1 MKHESVQRLF
11 DRIAENTPEQVAISC
26 GDTRITYGELKRR
39 TDKLSHLLLSGGA
52 KKDTIVA
59 ILLDSKVD
67 AITSIIA
74 VLKAGAVFVPF
85 DPLLPELRLETMV
98 REVAPDLFIS
108 ESNLVSRLNGFAQGK
123 VLSLDKYRR
132 LDQLALDDVLAAKAA
147 APAAP
152 DDFCYIYFTSG
163 STGRPKSIAGR
174 LKGIEHFIRWQIE
187 SLRIGKDDRVSQ
199 LLPLSF
205 DGSLRD
211 IFVPLC
217 AGGTICVPEYNELV
231 TDAKELVSWLEREA
245 ISVIHCV
252 PTLFRA
258 LLNEELHAE
267 QFGALRYVLLAGE
280 ALLPADVG
288 RWKAV
293 FGERVKLINLYGTSE
308 TTMAKFI
315 YEVQPGD
322 EKRWSVPVGKPMPGA
337 RALIVDEEGRICPT
351 GIIGEIYIST
361 PYRSHGYY
369 KQPELTAEVFIK
381 NPFSNDPND
390 IVYKTGDLGRLLDD
404 GNVELLGRKDQQV
417 KIRGVRVEL
426 EELNS
431 VVRGFAG
438 VKEVAV
444 IDRKDTIGGN
454 FLCAYVVGNGELK
467 LDALRLYLQE
477 RLPSAMVPSAFVVME
492 KLPRTLSGKID
503 RRALPQLQERTG
515 RGEYV
520 APRTATEQLV
530 AEIWANLLGLPK
542 ISLHDNFFELGGHS
556 LLATRVMVRVRK
568 STGVEL
574 PLRALF
580 ENPTVAK
587 LATHI
592 DSSAPESAASLP
604 PIVPVSRDRELPL
617 SFSQQRLWFL
627 EQLKPGDPLYHSFQ
641 AILIAGPLDVRVLE
655 LSLNEIIRR
664 HEVLHTVFDT
674 VGGRPVQRVEPFT
687 PMSLRSM
694 NLSDVPQEERGSTLK
709 QLADA
714 ERQHPFDL
722 SRGPLIRA
730 LIVVLGEQEHALLLT
745 LHHSISD
752 GWSMGILSREMQALY
767 DAFASGAPMPLPAL
781 PIQYADFS
789 VWQREHLQGDVLD
802 EQLSYWRA
810 QLTNVSSVLE
820 LPSDRRR
827 PDIASFRGGRVT
839 FELKKELTQQ
849 LKTLSQREGVT
860 LFMVLLAALDAL
872 LYRYSG
878 QTDIAV
884 GTAIANRNRDET
896 EGLIGFFVNMLVMR
910 TDMKGNPTFLD
921 LLKRVKQMTL
931 AAYQHQDVPFEQII
945 EMLQPQRSLNRTPLY
960 QIEFTL
966 QNAPLEPLEVR
977 GLRFTLLDEQEVS
990 SETDLNLIM
999 TESESGLAGDVVYAT
1014 DLFDATT
1021 IERMMSHFRNL
1032 LEEIVKA
1039 PEQRILELPLTSGSE
1054 IQVLLTRWGVTDMN
1068 ANKLVHQLFE
1078 EQVARTPEA
1087 LAVVFNDRKFTYAE
1101 LNQRANQLARYLKRH
1116 HAKPETLVA
1125 VHLEQSYEL
1134 IVALLAVLKAG
1145 AAFVPLDPSYPP
1157 ETLAFMLEDAKAP
1170 ILLTQEA
1177 LGGALPGSGAK
1188 VISLDVSA
1196 AEIAQ
1201 EGVYD
1206 PSATAGGDTLA
1217 YAIYTSGS
1225 TGQSNGVLI
1234 THDAL
1239 TKYCLDF
1246 SERIGLR
1253 ASDRILQ
1260 FASPSFD
1267 VALEE
1272 IFPTLLCG
1280 ATIVFSDGEHPLVP
1294 ADLVRVI
1301 EQQQITGME
1310 LPTAYWHEWVRIL
1323 SARPT
1328 RLPETLRFV
1337 IIGGEKVSNKLLAAW
1352 QGFGV
1357 PLIHVY
1363 GLTETTITSTV
1374 YDVPRSDQAITD
1386 LPLGRALPHTQLY
1399 LLDPYLRP
1407 VPPNISGEI
1416 YVGGECLARGYLNHP
1431 ELTAERYIPDP
1442 FSQTPGARMYK
1453 TGDLARGLAN
1463 GNLLFQGR
1471 VDHQLKIRG
1480 FRIEPDGIEALLK
1493 QHPEVQDAVVTL
1505 GTNENGRNRLFKRGA
1520 DGAVQFASQDVVAD
1534 RLATLSAEEAEQL
1547 FGRIEALSEDESET
1561 ILAME
1566 LQLDQDRER
1575 ITIRRFPQF
1584 EVQLKLKDED
1594 FIKPPKEA
1602 QRNWLLRRALD
1613 ELTSDLKHLD
1623 VQSRRFVAGSAR
1635 PRLETVPWG
1644 AHEAAYDEH
1653 NLIIAGQ
1660 QVMQDWELPLMDAM
1674 AKVVTE
1680 SHGDIL
1686 EAGFGMALSAT
1697 CIQKYGVRS
1706 YTIMEAND
1714 EVVKRFHEWKKQFPG
1729 RDIRLLHGRWHDTH
1743 HQVADES
1750 MDGVF
1755 FDTVPTFEDEYLREV
1770 IDNVVMA
1777 EDFFPVAARVLR
1789 PGGIFTWYT
1798 NEIDTLSRRHQRLI
1812 QKYFRSFEV
1821 IVCRPLY
1828 PPEDCH
1834 YWFADSMVVVKAV
1847 K

>member
-1 MKHESVQRLF
+1 MKHESVQRIF
-11 DRIAENTPEQVAISC
+11 DRVAENTPEQIAISC

-39 TDKLSHLLLSGGA
+39 TDRLSHLLLSSGA
-52 KKDTIVA
+52 KKDAIVG
-59 ILLDSKVD
+59 ILLDNKVD

-108 ESNLVSRLNGFAQGK
+108 ESNLLSKLNGFAQGK

-132 LDQLALDDVLAAKAA
+132 LDQIALDDVPAANTA

-174 LKGIEHFIRWQIE
+174 LKGIDHFIRWQIDT
-187 SLRIGKDDRVSQ
+187 LRIGKSDRVSQ

-217 AGGTICVPEYNELV
+217 AGGTICVPTHKDLV
-231 TDAKELVSWLEREA
+231 TDAKELVSWLDRER

-267 QFGALRYVLLAGE
+267 QFAALRYVLLAGE

-369 KQPELTAEVFIK
+369 KQPELTAEAFIQ
-381 NPFSNDPND
+381 NPFSKDPND
-390 IVYKTGDLGRLLDD
+390 VVYKTGDLGRLLDD

-431 VVRGFAG
+431 VVRGFPG

-454 FLCAYVVGNGELK
+454 FLCAYVVGNDELK
-467 LDALRLYLQE
+467 LDDLRAYLQE

-520 APRTATEQLV
+520 APRTAAEQMV
-530 AEIWANLLGLPK
+530 AEIWANLLGLPN

-556 LLATRVMVRVRK
+556 LLATRVMVRVRTA
-568 STGVEL
+568 TGVEL

-587 LATHI
+587 LAAHI
-592 DSSAPESAASLP
+592 DSSAPESTASLP

-641 AILIAGPLDVRVLE
+641 AILISGPLDVKALE
-655 LSLNEIIRR
+655 LSLNEIVRR

-674 VGGRPVQRVEPFT
+674 VRGLPVQRVAPFT
-687 PMSLRSM
+687 PISLRSV
-694 NLSDVPQEERGSTLK
+694 NLSDVPQEERSSTLTR
-709 QLADA
+709 LSAE
-714 ERQHPFDL
+714 ERQQPFDL

-730 LIVVLGEQEHALLLT
+730 LLVVLGEQEHALLLT
-745 LHHSISD
+745 LHHIVSD
-752 GWSMGILSREMQALY
+752 GWSMGVLCREMQALY

-781 PIQYADFS
+781 PIQYADFA
-789 VWQREHLQGDVLD
+789 VWQREHLQGEVLD
-802 EQLSYWRA
+802 EQLSYWRE
-810 QLTNVSSVLE
+810 QLANVSPVLE
-820 LPSDRRR
+820 LPADRRR
-827 PDIASFRGGRVT
+827 PEVASFRGAIMT
-839 FELKKELTQQ
+839 FEFKKELAQQ

-860 LFMVLLAALDAL
+860 LFMVLLAAFDAL

-910 TDMKGNPTFLD
+910 TDMSGNPTFLE
-921 LLKRVKQMTL
+921 LLQRVKQMTV

-977 GLRFTLLDEQEVS
+977 GLRFAPLDVQAVS
-990 SETDLNLIM
+990 SDTDLNLMM
-999 TESESGLAGDVVYAT
+999 TETESGLAGHVVYAT

-1021 IERMMSHFRNL
+1021 IERMMGHFNNL

-1039 PEQRILELPLTSGSE
+1039 PEQRILELPLTSGNE
-1054 IQVLLTRWGVTDMN
+1054 TRALLATWGETDMN
-1068 ANKLVHQLFE
+1068 PNKLVHQLFE
-1078 EQVARTPEA
+1078 EQVARKPEA
-1087 LAVVFNDRKFTYAE
+1087 LAVVFNDRQFTYAE

-1125 VHLEQSYEL
+1125 FHLEPSFDL
-1134 IVALLAVLKAG
+1134 VVAMLAILKAG
-1145 AAFVPLDPSYPP
+1145 AAFVPLDPSYPA
-1157 ETLAFMLEDAKAP
+1157 ETLGFMLADAKAS

-1177 LGGALPGSGAK
+1177 LPTEFSQSGVK
-1188 VISLDVSA
+1188 VIGLDDSA
-1196 AEIAQ
+1196 AEISD
-1201 EGVYD
+1201 ESVYD
-1206 PSATAGGDTLA
+1206 LSVRAGGENPA

-1225 TGQSNGVLI
+1225 TGQPNGVLI
-1234 THDAL
+1234 THDSL
-1239 TKYCLDF
+1239 TKYSLAF

-1280 ATIVFSDGEHPLVP
+1280 ATIVFGHEGESIAPM
-1294 ADLVRVI
+1294 DLLRVI
-1301 EQQQITGME
+1301 ERQKITGLE

-1323 SARPT
+1323 AARPA
-1328 RLPETLRFV
+1328 RMPETLRFV
-1337 IIGGEKVSNKLLAAW
+1337 IIGGEKVSSKLLATW
-1352 QGFGV
+1352 QSFGV
-1357 PLIHVY
+1357 PLLHVF
-1363 GLTETTITSTV
+1363 GLTETTITTTV
-1374 YDVPRSDQAITD
+1374 YDVPASDQPIDD
-1386 LPLGRALPHTQLY
+1386 LPLGQALTYTQIY

-1407 VPPNISGEI
+1407 VPPGIAGEI
-1416 YVGGECLARGYLNHP
+1416 YIGGECLARGYLHRP
-1431 ELTAERYIPDP
+1431 ALTAERFIPNP
-1442 FSQTPGARMYK
+1442 FSTTPGARMYK
-1453 TGDLARGLAN
+1453 TGDLARRLAN
-1463 GNLLFQGR
+1463 GDLLFMGR

-1480 FRIEPDGIEALLK
+1480 YRIEPDGIETLLK
-1493 QHPEVQDAVVTL
+1493 QHPLVQDAVVTL
-1505 GTNENGRNRLFKRGA
+1505 TTKGNGHNRLFKRSA
-1520 DGAVQFASQDVVAD
+1520 DGAVIFADQNVISDK
-1534 RLATLSAEEAEQL
+1534 LATLSADELEQL
-1547 FGRIEALSEDESET
+1547 YARLEALSEDESET

-1566 LQLDQDRER
+1566 LQLDQERER
-1575 ITIRRFPQF
+1575 TTIRRYPQF
-1584 EVQLKLKDED
+1584 EVQLKLKDEE
-1594 FIKPPKEA
+1594 FINPPKEA

-1613 ELTSDLKHLD
+1613 EFASDLKHLD
-1623 VQSRRFVAGSAR
+1623 VVSKRFVAGSAR

-1644 AHEAAYDEH
+1644 SHRAEYDEH
-1653 NLIIAGQ
+1653 NLFIAGQ

-1743 HQVADES
+1743 HQVPDES

-1821 IVCRPLY
+1821 TVCRPLY

>member
-1 MKHESVQRLF
+1 MKHESVQRIF
-11 DRIAENTPEQVAISC
+11 DRMAEKAPEQVAISC

-59 ILLDSKVD
+59 ILLDSKID

-108 ESNLVSRLNGFAQGK
+108 ESKLLSRLNGFAQGK
-123 VLSLDKYRR
+123 VLSLDKYRQ
-132 LDQLALDDVLAAKAA
+132 LDQLALNDVLAAKTA
-147 APAAP
+147 APSMP
-152 DDFCYIYFTSG
+152 DDFCYVYFTSG

-174 LKGIEHFIRWQIE
+174 LKGIDHFIRWEIDT
-187 SLRIGKDDRVSQ
+187 LRIGKSDRVSQ

-217 AGGTICVPEYNELV
+217 AGGTICVPADNDLV
-231 TDAKELVSWLEREA
+231 TDVKELVAWVDREA

-258 LLNEELHAE
+258 LLNEDLQPD
-267 QFGALRYVLLAGE
+267 QFRALRYVLLAGE

-322 EKRWSVPVGKPMPGA
+322 EKRWSIPVGKPMPGA
-337 RALIVDEEGRICPT
+337 RALIIDEEGRLCPT
-351 GIIGEIYIST
+351 GLIGEIYIST

-369 KQPELTAEVFIK
+369 KQPELTAEVFIQ
-381 NPFSNDPND
+381 NPFSKDPKD

-426 EELNS
+426 EELNN
-431 VVRGFAG
+431 VIRGFEG

-467 LDALRLYLQE
+467 VDELRAYLQE

-520 APRTATEQLV
+520 APRTATEQTV
-530 AEIWANLLGLPK
+530 AEIWADLLGLPK

-568 STGVEL
+568 ATGVEL

-587 LATHI
+587 LATYI
-592 DSSAPESAASLP
+592 DSSAPESTDTLP

-617 SFSQQRLWFL
+617 SFSQQRLWFM
-627 EQLKPGDPLYHSFQ
+627 EQLKPGDPVYHSFQ
-641 AILIAGPLDVRVLE
+641 ALLISGPLDVKALE
-655 LSLNEIIRR
+655 QSLNEIIRR

-674 VGGRPVQRVEPFT
+674 VEGRPVQRVAPFT
-687 PMSLRSM
+687 PMSLRTMS
-694 NLSDVPQEERGSTLK
+694 LSDVPPGERDSTLK
-709 QLADA
+709 QLVAD

-722 SRGPLIRA
+722 TRGPLMRA
-730 LIVVLGEQEHALLLT
+730 LLVALGEQEHALLLT
-745 LHHSISD
+745 LHHSVSD
-752 GWSMGILSREMQALY
+752 GWSIGILCREMQALY
-767 DAFASGAPMPLPAL
+767 DSFASGTPAPLPAL
-781 PIQYADFS
+781 PIQYADFA
-789 VWQREHLQGDVLD
+789 VWQREHLQLD
-802 EQLSYWRA
+802 EQLSYWRE
-810 QLTNVSSVLE
+810 QLANVSSVLE

-827 PDIASFRGGRVT
+827 PEVASFRGAKVT
-839 FELKKELTQQ
+839 FALTPELTEQ

-860 LFMVLLAALDAL
+860 LFMLLLATFDAL
-872 LYRYSG
+872 LYRYSN

-910 TDMKGNPTFLD
+910 TDLSGNPTFLE
-921 LLKRVKQMTL
+921 LLQRVKQMTL

-960 QIEFTL
+960 QVEFTL

-977 GLRFTLLDEQEVS
+977 GLRFTPLDVQEVS
-990 SETDLNLIM
+990 SETDINLIM
-999 TESESGLAGDVVYAT
+999 TESESGLAGEVVYAT

-1021 IERMMSHFRNL
+1021 VERMMSHFRNL

-1054 IQVLLTRWGVTDMN
+1054 TRALLATWGETDMN

-1078 EQVARTPEA
+1078 EQVARRPEA
-1087 LAVVFNDRKFTYAE
+1087 VAVVLNDRTFTYAE
-1101 LNQRANQLARYLKRH
+1101 LNQRANQLARYLKRY

-1125 VHLEQSYEL
+1125 VHLEPSFDL
-1134 IVALLAVLKAG
+1134 VVALLAILKAG
-1145 AAFVPLDPSYPP
+1145 AAFVPLDPSYPA
-1157 ETLAFMLEDAKAP
+1157 ETLSFMLADAKAS
-1170 ILLTQEA
+1170 ILLTRKA
-1177 LGGALPGSGAK
+1177 LDMELPQSGVK
-1188 VISLDVSA
+1188 VISLDVLA
-1196 AEIAQ
+1196 AEIAY
-1201 EGVYD
+1201 ESVYD
-1206 PSATAGGDTLA
+1206 LAVKADGDNAA

-1225 TGQSNGVLI
+1225 TGQPNGVLI
-1234 THDAL
+1234 NHDSL
-1239 TKYCLDF
+1239 VKYCLAF

-1253 ASDRILQ
+1253 GNDRILQ

-1280 ATIVFSDGEHPLVP
+1280 AAIVYGTDEGPIAP
-1294 ADLVRVI
+1294 MDLIRVI
-1301 EQQQITGME
+1301 ERQQITGME
-1310 LPTAYWHEWVRIL
+1310 LPTAYWHEWVRVL
-1323 SARPT
+1323 GARPAHM
-1328 RLPETLRFV
+1328 PETLRFV
-1337 IIGGEKVSNKLLAAW
+1337 IIGGEKVSGKLLAAW
-1352 QGFGV
+1352 QSFGV
-1357 PLIHVY
+1357 PLIHVF
-1363 GLTETTITSTV
+1363 GLTETTITTLV
-1374 YDVPRSDQAITD
+1374 YDVPKSDEPVDD
-1386 LPLGRALPHTQLY
+1386 LPLGQALNYTQVY
-1399 LLDPYLRP
+1399 LLDQYLRP
-1407 VPPNISGEI
+1407 VPPGITGEI
-1416 YVGGECLARGYLNHP
+1416 YIGGECLARGYLNRP

-1442 FSQTPGARMYK
+1442 FSKTPGARMYK
-1453 TGDLARGLAN
+1453 TGDLARGLSN
-1463 GNLLFQGR
+1463 GNLIFQGR

-1480 FRIEPDGIEALLK
+1480 YRIEPAGIETLLK
-1493 QHPEVQDAVVTL
+1493 QHPLVQDAVVTL
-1505 GTNENGRNRLFKRGA
+1505 TAKGNGHHRLFKRGA
-1520 DGAVQFASQDVVAD
+1520 DGAVMFADQNVVAD
-1534 RLATLSAEEAEQL
+1534 KLATLSADEVEKL
-1547 FGRIEALSEDESET
+1547 FAKLEALSENESET

-1566 LQLDQDRER
+1566 LQLDQERER
-1575 ITIRRFPQF
+1575 TTIRRYPQF
-1584 EVQLKLKDED
+1584 EVQLKLKDEN
-1594 FIKPPKEA
+1594 FIRPPKEA

-1623 VQSRRFVAGSAR
+1623 VQSRRFIEGSAR

-1644 AHEAAYDEH
+1644 SHHAEYDEH
-1653 NLIIAGQ
+1653 NLFIAGQ

-1697 CIQKYGVRS
+1697 CIQKYGCRS
-1706 YTIMEAND
+1706 YTILEAND

-1729 RDIRLLHGRWHDTH
+1729 RDIRLIHGRWHDTH
-1743 HQVADES
+1743 HQVPDES

-1821 IVCRPLY
+1821 TVCRPLY

>member
-1 MKHESVQRLF
+1 MRHEPVQRLF
-11 DRIAENTPEQVAISC
+11 DRMAESTPEQVAISS

-98 REVAPDLFIS
+98 KEVSPDLFIS
-108 ESNLVSRLNGFAQGK
+108 ESNLLSRLNGFAQGR
-123 VLSLDKYRR
+123 VLTLDKYRK
-132 LDQLALDDVLAAKAA
+132 LDQLALDDVLAVKAA
-147 APAAP
+147 APPAP
-152 DDFCYIYFTSG
+152 DDFCYVYFTSG

-174 LKGIEHFIRWQIE
+174 LKGIDHFIRWQIDT
-187 SLRIGKDDRVSQ
+187 LRIGKNDHVTQ

-217 AGGTICVPEYNELV
+217 AGGTICVPEHNEII
-231 TDAKELVSWLEREA
+231 TDAKELVAWLDRAA

-258 LLNEELHAE
+258 LLNEDLNAE
-267 QFGALRYVLLAGE
+267 QFKALRYVLLAGE

-288 RWKAV
+288 RWKAI

-322 EKRWSVPVGKPMPGA
+322 EKRWSIPVGKPMPGA
-337 RALIVDEEGRICPT
+337 RTLIVDEEKRICPT
-351 GIIGEIYIST
+351 GVIGEIYIST

-369 KQPELTAEVFIK
+369 KQPELTAEVFIQ
-381 NPFSNDPND
+381 NPFSKDPND

-417 KIRGVRVEL
+417 KIRGVRIEL
-426 EELNS
+426 EEINNE
-431 VVRGFAG
+431 VRGFPG

-454 FLCAYVVGNGELK
+454 FLCAYLVGDGELE
-467 LDALRLYLQE
+467 LDALRAYLQE

-492 KLPRTLSGKID
+492 KLPRTLSGKVD
-503 RRALPQLQERTG
+503 KRALPQLQERTG

-520 APRTATEQLV
+520 APRTDMERLV

-568 STGVEL
+568 ATGLEL

-587 LATHI
+587 LASHL
-592 DSSAPESAASLP
+592 DSSVPESTDSLP
-604 PIVPVSRDRELPL
+604 PIVPVTRDRELPL
-617 SFSQQRLWFL
+617 SFAQQRLWFM
-627 EQLKPGDPLYHSFQ
+627 EQLKPGDPVYHSFQ
-641 AILIAGPLDVRVLE
+641 ALLIDGPLDAGALE

-674 VGGRPVQRVEPFT
+674 VAGRPVQRVEPFA
-687 PMSLRSM
+687 PMSLRNV
-694 NLSDVPQEERGSTLK
+694 NLSDVPSEDRNSSLK
-709 QLADA
+709 KLVAD
-714 ERQHPFDL
+714 ESQHPFDL

-730 LIVVLGEQEHALLLT
+730 LLVALGDQEHALLLT
-745 LHHSISD
+745 LHHSVSD
-752 GWSMGILSREMQALY
+752 GWSIGILCREMQTLY
-767 DAFASGAPMPLPAL
+767 DAFASGAPVPLPAL
-781 PIQYADFS
+781 PIQYADFA
-789 VWQREHLQGDVLD
+789 VWQREHLEGAALN
-802 EQLSYWRA
+802 EQLSYWKE
-810 QLTNVSSVLE
+810 QLANVSSVLE
-820 LPSDRRR
+820 LPPDRRR
-827 PDIASFRGGRVT
+827 PEVATFRGGKVA
-839 FELKKELTQQ
+839 FEFTPELTQQ
-849 LKTLSQREGVT
+849 LRTFSQREGVT
-860 LFMVLLAALDAL
+860 LFMVLLATLDAL

-910 TDMKGNPTFLD
+910 TDMKGNPTFLE
-921 LLKRVKQMTL
+921 LLKRVKEMTI

-977 GLRFTLLDEQEVS
+977 GLRFTPLDVQEVS

-999 TESESGLAGDVVYAT
+999 TESESGLAGEVVYAT

-1021 IERMMSHFRNL
+1021 IERMMGHFRNL

-1039 PEQRILELPLTSGSE
+1039 PEQRILELPLISGSE
-1054 IQVLLTRWGVTDMN
+1054 TRALLATWGATNMDT
-1068 ANKLVHQLFE
+1068 NKLVHQLFE
-1078 EQVARTPEA
+1078 EQVARKPEA
-1087 LAVVFNDRKFTYAE
+1087 VAVVFDDRKYTYAE
-1101 LNQRANQLARYLKRH
+1101 LNQRANQLARYLKRQQ
-1116 HAKPETLVA
+1116 AKPETLVGL
-1125 VHLEQSYEL
+1125 HLEPSFDL
-1134 IVALLAVLKAG
+1134 VVAMLAILKAG
-1145 AAFVPLDPSYPP
+1145 AAFVPLDPSYPA
-1157 ETLAFMLEDAKAP
+1157 ETLSFMLADARAS
-1170 ILLTQEA
+1170 ILLTQQ
-1177 LGGALPGSGAK
+1177 ALPASPPQSGVK
-1188 VISLDVSA
+1188 VISLDVA
-1196 AEIAQ
+1196 ASEISD

-1206 PSATAGGDTLA
+1206 LTVKVGGDNLA

-1225 TGQSNGVLI
+1225 TGQPNGVLI
-1234 THDAL
+1234 NHDSL
-1239 TKYCLDF
+1239 TKYTLAF

-1272 IFPTLLCG
+1272 IFPTLLSG
-1280 ATIVFSDGEHPLVP
+1280 AAIVFSSEESAIAPM
-1294 ADLVRVI
+1294 DLLRVL
-1301 EQQQITGME
+1301 ERQKITGIE
-1310 LPTAYWHEWVRIL
+1310 LPTAYWHEWVKIL
-1323 SARPT
+1323 AARPT
-1328 RLPETLRFV
+1328 RMPETLRFV
-1337 IIGGEKVSNKLLAAW
+1337 IIGGEKVSGKLLAAW
-1352 QGFGV
+1352 QSFGV

-1374 YDVPRSDQAITD
+1374 YDVPSSDRPVDD
-1386 LPLGRALPHTQLY
+1386 LPLGDAITHTQVY

-1407 VPPNISGEI
+1407 VPPGISGEI
-1416 YVGGECLARGYLNHP
+1416 YVGGECLARGYLHRP
-1431 ELTAERYIPDP
+1431 ALTAERFIPNP
-1442 FSQTPGARMYK
+1442 FSQAPGGRMYK
-1453 TGDLARGLAN
+1453 TGDVARRLTN
-1463 GNLLFQGR
+1463 GDLLFMGR

-1480 FRIEPDGIEALLK
+1480 YRIEPDGIETLLK
-1493 QHPEVQDAVVTL
+1493 QHPLVQDAVVTL
-1505 GTNENGRNRLFKRGA
+1505 TTKGNGHNRLFKRGA
-1520 DGAVQFASQDVVAD
+1520 DGAVLFADPNLVSD
-1534 RLATLSAEEAEQL
+1534 RLATLNADEVEKL
-1547 FGRIEALSEDESET
+1547 FARLDELSEGESET

-1566 LQLDQDRER
+1566 LQLDQERER
-1575 ITIRRFPQF
+1575 TTIRRFPQF
-1584 EVQLKLKDED
+1584 EVQLKLKDEK
-1594 FIKPPKEA
+1594 FINPPKEA

-1644 AHEAAYDEH
+1644 AHHAEYDEH
-1653 NLIIAGQ
+1653 NLFIAGQ

-1697 CIQKYGVRS
+1697 CIQKYGCRS
-1706 YTIMEAND
+1706 YTILEAND

-1729 RDIRLLHGRWHDTH
+1729 RDIRLIHGRWHDTH
-1743 HQVADES
+1743 HQVPDES
-1750 MDGVF
+1750 KDGVF

-1821 IVCRPLY
+1821 TVCRPLY
-1828 PPEDCH
+1828 PPDDCH

>member
-1 MKHESVQRLF
+1 MRHDSVQRLF
-11 DRIAENTPEQVAISC
+11 DRMAEKTPEQVAISC
-26 GDTRITYGELKRR
+26 GDARITYGELQLR
-39 TDKLSHLLLSGGA
+39 TDKLSRLLLSRGA
-52 KKDTIVA
+52 KKDSIVA

-98 REVAPDLFIS
+98 REVDPDLFIS
-108 ESNLVSRLNGFAQGK
+108 DSNLMSRRSGFAQEK
-123 VLSLDKYRR
+123 VLTPDN
-132 LDQLALDDVLAAKAA
+132 LDQLAVDDALVAK
-147 APAAP
+147 PSTP
-152 DDFCYIYFTSG
+152 DDFCYVYFTSG
-163 STGRPKSIAGR
+163 STGRPKTIAGR
-174 LKGIEHFIRWQIE
+174 LKGIDHFIRWQIE
-187 SLRIGKDDRVSQ
+187 TLKIGKDDRVSQ

-217 AGGTICVPEYNELV
+217 AGGAICVPEHNELV
-231 TDAKELVSWLEREA
+231 TDAKELVSWLDREA

-252 PTLFRA
+252 PTLFRT
-258 LLNEELHAE
+258 LLNEDLNAE
-267 QFGALRYVLLAGE
+267 QFRSLRYVLLAGE

-288 RWKAV
+288 RWKAI

-351 GIIGEIYIST
+351 GVIGEIYIST

-369 KQPELTAEVFIK
+369 KQPELTAEVFIQ
-381 NPFSNDPND
+381 NPFSKDPND

-404 GNVELLGRKDQQV
+404 GNIELLGRKDQQV
-417 KIRGVRVEL
+417 KIRGVRIEL
-426 EELNS
+426 DELNS
-431 VVRGFAG
+431 VIRSFAG

-454 FLCAYVVGNGELK
+454 FLCAYVVGNGDLK
-467 LDALRLYLQE
+467 LDDLRTYLQE

-503 RRALPQLQERTG
+503 RRALPQLKERTG
-515 RGEYV
+515 RAEYV
-520 APRTATEQLV
+520 APGTATEQMV
-530 AEIWANLLGLPK
+530 AEIWADLLGLPK

-568 STGVEL
+568 ATGVEL

-587 LATHI
+587 LAAYI
-592 DSSAPESAASLP
+592 DSSAPESTDSLP
-604 PIVPVSRDRELPL
+604 PIVPVPRDRELPL

-641 AILIAGPLDVRVLE
+641 ALLISGPLDISALE

-674 VGGRPVQRVEPFT
+674 VAGRPVQRVAPVT
-687 PMSLRSM
+687 PMSLRTM
-694 NLSDVPQEERGSTLK
+694 DLSHVPQGERSSTLK
-709 QLADA
+709 QLVAD

-722 SRGPLIRA
+722 ARGPLIRA
-730 LIVVLGEQEHALLLT
+730 LLVTLGEQEHALLLA
-745 LHHSISD
+745 LHHIVSD
-752 GWSMGILSREMQALY
+752 AWSVGILCREMQTLY
-767 DAFASGAPMPLPAL
+767 DSFASGTPVPLPPL
-781 PIQYADFS
+781 PVQYADFA
-789 VWQREHLQGDVLD
+789 VWQREHLEGDALNQ
-802 EQLSYWRA
+802 QLSYWRE
-810 QLTNVSSVLE
+810 QLANVSSVLE
-820 LPSDRRR
+820 LPTDRPR
-827 PDIASFRGGRVT
+827 PEVASFRGGIVM
-839 FELKKELTQQ
+839 FELKQELAEQ
-849 LKTLSQREGVT
+849 LRAFSQREGVT
-860 LFMVLLAALDAL
+860 LFMVLLAALDTL

-910 TDMKGNPTFLD
+910 TDVSGNPTFRD
-921 LLKRVKQMTL
+921 LLQRVKQMTL

-966 QNAPLEPLEVR
+966 QNAPVEPLEVR
-977 GLRFTLLDEQEVS
+977 GLRFAPLDVQEMS
-990 SETDLNLIM
+990 SETDFNLM
-999 TESESGLAGDVVYAT
+999 MSETESGLTGYVVYAT

-1039 PEQRILELPLTSGSE
+1039 PEQRLLELPLTSGSE
-1054 IQVLLTRWGVTDMN
+1054 TRVLLERWGVTDMN
-1068 ANKLVHQLFE
+1068 TNKLVHQLFE

-1087 LAVVFNDRKFTYAE
+1087 LAVVANDRKLTYAE

-1116 HAKPETLVA
+1116 QAKPETLVA
-1125 VHLEQSYEL
+1125 VHLDPSFDL
-1134 IVALLAVLKAG
+1134 VVALLAILKAG

-1157 ETLAFMLEDAKAP
+1157 DTLAFMLSDAKAS
-1170 ILLTQEA
+1170 ILLTQQ
-1177 LGGALPGSGAK
+1177 ALPMAQSDVK
-1188 VISLDVSA
+1188 VISLDVA
-1196 AEIAQ
+1196 ATEIAD
-1201 EGVYD
+1201 ESVYD
-1206 PSATAGGDTLA
+1206 LSVKAGGDNLA

-1225 TGQSNGVLI
+1225 TGQPNGVLI

-1239 TKYCLDF
+1239 TKYTLAF
-1246 SERIGLR
+1246 VERIGLR
-1253 ASDRILQ
+1253 RSDRILQ

-1272 IFPTLLCG
+1272 IFPTLLSG
-1280 ATIVFSDGEHPLVP
+1280 ATIVFG
-1294 ADLVRVI
+1294 ADDEAIAPMDLIRVI
-1301 EQQQITGME
+1301 ERQKITGME
-1310 LPTAYWHEWVRIL
+1310 LPTAYWHEWVRVL
-1323 SARPT
+1323 AARPASM
-1328 RLPETLRFV
+1328 PESLRFV
-1337 IIGGEKVSNKLLAAW
+1337 IIGGEKVSSKLLAAW
-1352 QGFGV
+1352 QSFGV

-1363 GLTETTITSTV
+1363 GLTEATITSTV
-1374 YDVPRSDQAITD
+1374 YDVPHFDQPVDD
-1386 LPLGRALPHTQLY
+1386 LPLGEALNYTRIY
-1399 LLDPYLRP
+1399 LLDSYLRP
-1407 VPPNISGEI
+1407 VPPGVTGEI
-1416 YVGGECLARGYLNHP
+1416 YVGGECLARGYLHRP

-1442 FSQTPGARMYK
+1442 FSPTPGARMYK
-1453 TGDLARGLAN
+1453 TGDLARSRAN
-1463 GNLLFQGR
+1463 GDLLFQGR
-1471 VDHQLKIRG
+1471 ADHQLKIRG
-1480 FRIEPDGIEALLK
+1480 YRIEPDGIETLLK
-1493 QHPEVQDAVVTL
+1493 KHPLVQDAVVTL
-1505 GTNENGRNRLFKRGA
+1505 TTKSNGHNRLFKRSP
-1520 DGAVQFASQDVVAD
+1520 DGAVVFADQNVVTD
-1534 RLATLSAEEAEQL
+1534 RLATLSAEETERL
-1547 FGRIEALSEDESET
+1547 FARLEALSENESET

-1566 LQLDQDRER
+1566 LQLDQERER
-1575 ITIRRFPQF
+1575 TTIRRYPQF
-1584 EVQLKLKDED
+1584 EVQLKLKDEE

-1613 ELTSDLKHLD
+1613 EFASDLKHLD

-1644 AHEAAYDEH
+1644 SHHAEYDDH
-1653 NLIIAGQ
+1653 NLFIAGQ

-1743 HQVADES
+1743 HQVPDES

-1770 IDNVVMA
+1770 IDNIVMA

-1821 IVCRPLY
+1821 TVCRPLY

>member
-1 MKHESVQRLF
+1 MKHEPVQHLF
-11 DRIAENTPEQVAISC
+11 DRMAQSMPEQVAISS
-26 GDTRITYGELKRR
+26 GETRISYRELQQR
-39 TDKLSHLLLSGGA
+39 TDKLAHLLISGGA
-52 KKDTIVA
+52 KKGSIVA
-59 ILLDSKVD
+59 ILLDNKLD

-85 DPLLPELRLETMV
+85 DPLLPDLRLQTMIEDV
-98 REVAPDLFIS
+98 TPDLFIS
-108 ESNLVSRLNGFAQGK
+108 DANLKQRLNGFTHGK
-123 VLSLDKYRR
+123 VLNLDKYRR
-132 LDQLALDDVLAAKAA
+132 LDQLALDGVLAAKT
-147 APAAP
+147 APPPAP

-174 LKGIEHFIRWQIE
+174 LKGIDHFIRWQIE
-187 SLRIGKDDRVSQ
+187 NLRIGRDDRVSQ

-211 IFVPLC
+211 VFVPLC
-217 AGGTICVPEYNELV
+217 AGGTICVPTDNELV
-231 TDAKELVSWLEREA
+231 TDAKELVAWLEREA

-258 LLNEELHAE
+258 ILNEELQPD
-267 QFGALRYVLLAGE
+267 QFRALRYVLLAGE

-288 RWKAV
+288 RWKAI

-322 EKRWSVPVGKPMPGA
+322 EKRWSIPVGKPMPGA
-337 RALIVDEEGRICPT
+337 RSLIVDEEGRICPT
-351 GIIGEIYIST
+351 GVIGEIYIST

-369 KQPELTAEVFIK
+369 KQPELTAEVFIQ
-381 NPFSNDPND
+381 NPFSNDPKD

-431 VVRGFAG
+431 VMRSFPG

-444 IDRKDTIGGN
+444 IDRKDTTGGN
-454 FLCAYVVGNGELK
+454 FLCAYVVGDGELK
-467 LDALRLYLQE
+467 LDELRAYLQE
-477 RLPSAMVPSAFVVME
+477 RLPNAMVPSAFVVME
-492 KLPRTLSGKID
+492 KLPRTVSGKID
-503 RRALPQLQERTG
+503 KRALPHLKERTG

-520 APRTATEQLV
+520 EPRTATEQTV
-530 AEIWANLLGLPK
+530 AGIWANLLGLPK

-568 STGVEL
+568 TTGVEL

-580 ENPTVAK
+580 AHPTVAK
-587 LATHI
+587 LAAHI
-592 DSSAPESAASLP
+592 DSCVPESTALLP

-627 EQLKPGDPLYHSFQ
+627 EQLKPGDPVYHSFQ
-641 AILIAGPLDVRVLE
+641 ALLIEGPLDAAALE
-655 LSLNEIIRR
+655 LSLNEIVRR
-664 HEVLHTVFDT
+664 HEVLHTVFET
-674 VGGRPVQRVEPFT
+674 VAGRPVQRVAPFT
-687 PMSLRSM
+687 PISLRSM
-694 NLSDVPQEERGSTLK
+694 NLGDVPSAERSATLK
-709 QLADA
+709 QLAGE
-714 ERQHPFDL
+714 ERQQPFDL

-730 LIVVLGEQEHALLLT
+730 LLVVLGEQEHALLLT
-745 LHHSISD
+745 LHHSVSD
-752 GWSMGILSREMQALY
+752 GWSMGILCREMQALY
-767 DAFASGAPMPLPAL
+767 EAFASGAPMPLPAL
-781 PIQYADFS
+781 PIQYADFA
-789 VWQREHLQGDVLD
+789 VWQREHLQGEVLD
-802 EQLSYWRA
+802 EQLAYWRE
-810 QLTNVSSVLE
+810 QLANVSSVLE

-827 PDIASFRGGRVT
+827 PEVASFRGARLT
-839 FELKKELTQQ
+839 FELNKELTDR
-849 LKTLSQREGVT
+849 LKALSQREGAT
-860 LFMVLLAALDAL
+860 LFMVLLAAFDVL
-872 LYRYSG
+872 LYRYSN

-896 EGLIGFFVNMLVMR
+896 EGLIGFFVNMLVLR
-910 TDMKGNPTFLD
+910 TDMKGNPTFID
-921 LLKRVKQMTL
+921 LLQRVKQMTL

-960 QIEFTL
+960 QVEFVL

-977 GLRFTLLDEQEVS
+977 GLRFTPIDVQEVS
-990 SETDLNLIM
+990 SETDLNLVM

-1014 DLFDATT
+1014 ELFDATT
-1021 IERMMSHFRNL
+1021 IERMMGHFRNL

-1039 PEQRILELPLTSGSE
+1039 PEQRLLELPLTSGNE
-1054 IQVLLTRWGVTDMN
+1054 TRALLATWGVTDMN

-1078 EQVARTPEA
+1078 EQVARKPEA
-1087 LAVVFNDRKFTYAE
+1087 IAIAFNDRKFTYAD

-1116 HAKPETLVA
+1116 GAKPETLVA
-1125 VHLEQSYEL
+1125 IHLEPSL
-1134 IVALLAVLKAG
+1134 DLVVALLAILKAG
-1145 AAFVPLDPSYPP
+1145 AAFVPLDPSYPA
-1157 ETLAFMLEDAKAP
+1157 ETLAFMLADAKAS
-1170 ILLTQEA
+1170 ILLTREA
-1177 LGGALPGSGAK
+1177 LPANVPQSGVK
-1188 VISLDVSA
+1188 VIGLDAAA
-1196 AEIAQ
+1196 AEIAD
-1201 EGVYD
+1201 ESVYD
-1206 PSATAGGDTLA
+1206 LSVRPNGDNLA

-1225 TGQSNGVLI
+1225 TGQPNGVLI

-1239 TKYCLDF
+1239 TKYSLAF

-1280 ATIVFSDGEHPLVP
+1280 ATIVFGNNEESIAPM
-1294 ADLVRVI
+1294 DLLRVI
-1301 EQQQITGME
+1301 ERQKITGLE

-1323 SARPT
+1323 AARST
-1328 RLPETLRFV
+1328 QMPETLRFV
-1337 IIGGEKVSNKLLAAW
+1337 IIGGEKVSSKLLAAW
-1352 QGFGV
+1352 RSFGV
-1357 PLIHVY
+1357 PLIHVF
-1363 GLTETTITSTV
+1363 GLTEATITSTV
-1374 YDVPRSDQAITD
+1374 YDVPDSDQPIDD
-1386 LPLGRALPHTQLY
+1386 LPLGQPLNYTQIY

-1407 VPPNISGEI
+1407 APPGIAGEI
-1416 YVGGECLARGYLNHP
+1416 YVGGECLARAYLNRP
-1431 ELTAERYIPDP
+1431 ALTAERFIPNP

-1453 TGDLARGLAN
+1453 TGDLARSLAN
-1463 GNLLFQGR
+1463 GDLLFMGR

-1480 FRIEPDGIEALLK
+1480 YRIEPDGIETLLK
-1493 QHPEVQDAVVTL
+1493 QHPLVQDAVVTL
-1505 GTNENGRNRLFKRGA
+1505 TAKANGHNHLFKRGT
-1520 DGAVQFASQDVVAD
+1520 DGAVVFADQNVITDK
-1534 RLATLSAEEAEQL
+1534 LATLSADEREQL
-1547 FGRIEALSEDESET
+1547 FARLEALSENESET

-1566 LQLDQDRER
+1566 LQLDQERER
-1575 ITIRRFPQF
+1575 TTIRRYPQF
-1584 EVQLKLKDED
+1584 EVQLKLKDEN

-1602 QRNWLLRRALD
+1602 QRNWLLRRTLD

-1623 VQSRRFVAGSAR
+1623 AVSRRFVEGSAR

-1644 AHEAAYDEH
+1644 SHHAEYDEH
-1653 NLIIAGQ
+1653 NLFIAGQ

-1743 HQVADES
+1743 HQVPDES

-1821 IVCRPLY
+1821 TVCRPLY